1 MSKWMIDKQIE
12 NDNKGPDWQIL
23 KQANTAVYTY
33 QREAKHRMIETD
45 ARYESREWEIPMR

>member
-1 MSKWMIDKQIE
+1 MIDKQIE